1 MIFAPWLMKF
11 LAVVGTVAMF
21 MVGGG
26 ILVHGFHVLD
36 AGIRYLAAQFGNI
49 AMVGPM
55 LAAVIPALG
64 GIVIGMIAG
73 AAVLAVIVVG
83 RRLRG
88 G

>member
-36 AGIRYLAAQFGNI
+36 EGIQYLATQVGEI
-49 AMVGPM
+49 TIVGPA
-55 LAAVIPALG
+55 LAALTPTLG
-64 GIVIGMIAG
+64 GIVIGMVAG
-73 AAVLAVIVVG
+73 AAVLAVVV
-83 RRLRG
+83 LWRG
-88 G
+88 V